1 MIKSM
6 TAFSRA
12 EKTKDNFSTII
23 EIRSYN
29 SRYLDVTMRVSR
41 GYLLLEDRIKGM
53 ISEKVNRGRIEVNVQ
68 IKGDFDETVV
78 FDVDTAKAKAYH
90 EALVQLKDLC
100 NIKPEVS
107 LDLLAGASGIVTH
120 AEKEKDIDVCW
131 FVVKECLAEAID
143 DLNKMRSREGD
154 FIAGDITKRLDYIEN
169 CLTQIKDKSC
179 DLLAYYQQRLKE
191 RIASLTKGI
200 VEIEPGRIAQEAAFL
215 KGIVEI
221 EPGRIA
227 QEAAFLADK
236 SDISEEIVRAESHLK
251 QFGDIAHSEESS
263 GRKLN
268 FLLQELNREF
278 NTMGSK
284 TEKAHISHIVV
295 DVKSE
300 LEKIREQVQNVE

>member
-12 EKTKDNFSTII
+12 ENTKDNFSTII

-29 SRYLDVTMRVSR
+29 SRHLDIAMRVSR

-53 ISEKVNRGRIEVNVQ
+53 ISENVNRGRIEINVQ
-68 IKGDFDETVV
+68 IKGNLDETLA
-78 FDVDTAKAKAYH
+78 FDVDTVRAKAYH

-107 LDLLAGASGIVTH
+107 LDLLAGASGIIIQ
-120 AEKEKDIDVCW
+120 AETEKDIDACW
-131 FVVKECLAEAID
+131 FVVKECLAEVID

-200 VEIEPGRIAQEAAFL
+200 VEIEPGR
-215 KGIVEI
+215 V
-221 EPGRIA
+221 A
-227 QEAAFLADK
+227 QEAAFLADR
-236 SDISEEIVRAESHLK
+236 SDISEEIVRAASHLK
-251 QFGDIAHSEESS
+251 QFRDIANSEESS

>member
-12 EKTKDNFSTII
+12 EKTKGNFSIII

-29 SRYLDVTMRVSR
+29 SRYLDVAMRVSR

-68 IKGDFDETVV
+68 IKSNLDETLA
-78 FDVDTAKAKAYH
+78 FDVDSDRAKAYH
-90 EALVQLKDLC
+90 EVLMKLKSLC
-100 NIKPEVS
+100 NIKTEVS
-107 LDLLAGASGIVTH
+107 LDLLAGASGIIIQEE
-120 AEKEKDIDVCW
+120 AERDIDACW
-131 FVVKECLAEAID
+131 LVVKECLAEAIH
-143 DLNKMRSREGD
+143 DLNKMRSKEGN
-154 FIAGDITKRLDYIEN
+154 FIAADIIKRLDYIEN
-169 CLTQIKDKSC
+169 CLNQIEDKSC
-179 DLLAYYQQRLKE
+179 DLLSYYQQRLKE

-200 VEIEPGRIAQEAAFL
+200 VEIEPGR
-215 KGIVEI
+215 V
-221 EPGRIA
+221 A
-227 QEAAFLADK
+227 QEAAFLADR
-236 SDISEEIVRAESHLK
+236 SDISEEIVRAASHLK
-251 QFGDIAHSEESS
+251 QFRDIANSEESS

>member
-12 EKTKDNFSTII
+12 EKIKDSFSTII

-29 SRYLDVTMRVSR
+29 SRHLDIAMRVSR

-53 ISEKVNRGRIEVNVQ
+53 IAEKVNRGRIEINVQ
-68 IKGDFDETVV
+68 IKGDFDETLA
-78 FDVDTAKAKAYH
+78 FDVDMAKAKAYH
-90 EALVQLKDLC
+90 EALMQLKDLC
-100 NIKPEVS
+100 KIKTEVS
-107 LDLLAGASGIVTH
+107 LDLLAATSGIIIH
-120 AEKEKDIDVCW
+120 KEAERDIDACW
-131 FVVKECLAEAID
+131 FVVKQCLAEAID
-143 DLNKMRSREGD
+143 DLNKMRSKEGN
-154 FIAGDITKRLDYIEN
+154 FIAADITKRLDYIGN
-169 CLTQIKDKSC
+169 SLIQIKDKSH

-200 VEIEPGRIAQEAAFL
+200 VEIES
-215 KGIVEI
+215 
-221 EPGRIA
+221 GRIA
-227 QEAAFLADK
+227 QEAAFLADR
-236 SDISEEIVRAESHLK
+236 SDISEEIVRAASHLK
-251 QFGDIAHSEESS
+251 QFRDIANSEESS

-284 TEKAHISHIVV
+284 TEKANISHMVV

>member
-12 EKTKDNFSTII
+12 EKTKDNFSTTV

-29 SRYLDVTMRVSR
+29 SRYLDITMRVSR
-41 GYLLLEDRIKGM
+41 GYLILEDRIKGM

-90 EALVQLKDLC
+90 EALVQLKELC

-107 LDLLAGASGIVTH
+107 LDLLAATSGIIIQ
-120 AEKEKDIDVCW
+120 AEREKDIDACW
-131 FVVKECLAEAID
+131 FVVKKCLAEAID
-143 DLNKMRSREGD
+143 DLNTMRSREGD
-154 FIAGDITKRLDYIEN
+154 FIFGDITKRLDYIEN
-169 CLTQIKDKSC
+169 CLTQIKDKSH
-179 DLLAYYQQRLKE
+179 DLLDFYQQRLKE

-200 VEIEPGRIAQEAAFL
+200 VEIEPGR
-215 KGIVEI
+215 V
-221 EPGRIA
+221 A

-236 SDISEEIVRAESHLK
+236 SDISEEIVRAASHLK
-251 QFGDIAHSEESS
+251 QFRDITNSEESS

-284 TEKAHISHIVV
+284 TEKVHISHIVV

>member
-12 EKTKDNFSTII
+12 DKIKDSFSTII

-29 SRYLDVTMRVSR
+29 SRYLDIALRVSR
-41 GYLLLEDRIKGM
+41 GYLLLEDRIKRM
-53 ISEKVNRGRIEVNVQ
+53 ISEKVNRGRVEINVQ
-68 IKGDFDETVV
+68 INDSLDETLG
-78 FDVDTAKAKAYH
+78 FDVDTDRAKTYH
-90 EALVQLKDLC
+90 EALLKLKSLC
-100 NIKPEVS
+100 NIKTEVS
-107 LDLLAGASGIVTH
+107 LDLLAATSGIIVQ
-120 AEKEKDIDVCW
+120 KEEERDIDACW
-131 FVVKECLAEAID
+131 IVVKKCLTEAIE
-143 DLNKMRSREGD
+143 DLNEMRSREGN
-154 FIAGDITKRLDYIEN
+154 FIAADIVRRIDYIDKS
-169 CLTQIKDKSC
+169 LIQIKDKSH
-179 DLLAYYQQRLKE
+179 DLLDHYKQRLKE

-200 VEIEPGRIAQEAAFL
+200 VEIEPGRIAQEAAL
-215 KGIVEI
+215 
-221 EPGRIA
+221 
-227 QEAAFLADK
+227 LADK
-236 SDISEEIVRAESHLK
+236 SDISEEIIRAGSHLK
-251 QFGDIAHSEESS
+251 QFREISNSEESS